1 MTILFIATYLWP
13 AFTFLFFVG
22 PTHRATEDSWWKV
35 LAMALLWPVA
45 VPILWVFTVME
56 LANQEW
62 GNPRSTSKRK
72 GVKKP

>member
-1 MTILFIATYLWP
+1 MTILFLATYAWA

-35 LAMALLWPVA
+35 LAMSLLWPIA
-45 VPILWVFTVME
+45 VPILWVFTIME

-62 GNPRSTSKRK
+62 GNPRKSAPLERI
-72 GVKKP
+72 KKK